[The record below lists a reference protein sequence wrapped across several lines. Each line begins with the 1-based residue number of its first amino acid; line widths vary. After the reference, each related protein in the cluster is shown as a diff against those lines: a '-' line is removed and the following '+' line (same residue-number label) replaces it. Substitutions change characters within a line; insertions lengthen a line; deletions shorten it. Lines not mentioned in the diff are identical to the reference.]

1 MKKEFIELTEFV
13 PVGTNNSN
21 QKYNRKEDMSNNV
34 NVASVV
40 NSDTA
45 QSIIGATKY
54 NPLNTNLKTM
64 EVKTKKVEN
73 YYNQIKNNFYL
84 GVKAHYLI
92 ARDLFDAKQNLDN
105 EDYGRLIEMCKFSGS
120 TERKYLK
127 IGCDVRLWRLFM
139 SGKLPMKWTN
149 QYLLTEL
156 TDEQFEK
163 VESKIDAET
172 TASKIKELAE
182 MKKKQVEKFEN
193 MLLSFLTIEIDKSK
207 VNVAKFKSIL
217 AQVKKDLS
225 KIPELEIV
233 DDKVDDVEKRIS
245 SYLNRQLNKKVKESK
260 SEEIKQ
266 KKVA

>member
-1 MKKEFIELTEFV
+1 
-13 PVGTNNSN
+13 
-21 QKYNRKEDMSNNV
+21 
-34 NVASVV
+34 
-40 NSDTA
+40 
-45 QSIIGATKY
+45 
-54 NPLNTNLKTM
+54 
-64 EVKTKKVEN
+64 
-73 YYNQIKNNFYL
+73 
-84 GVKAHYLI
+84 
-92 ARDLFDAKQNLDN
+92 
-105 EDYGRLIEMCKFSGS
+105 
-120 TERKYLK
+120 
-127 IGCDVRLWRLFM
+127 
-139 SGKLPMKWTN
+139 MKWTN
-149 QYLLTEL
+149 QYLLTQL

-163 VESKIDAET
+163 VESKIDVDT
-172 TASKIKELAE
+172 TASKINELAE
-182 MKKKQVEKFEN
+182 MKKEQVEKIEN

>member
-1 MKKEFIELTEFV
+1 
-13 PVGTNNSN
+13 
-21 QKYNRKEDMSNNV
+21 
-34 NVASVV
+34 
-40 NSDTA
+40 
-45 QSIIGATKY
+45 
-54 NPLNTNLKTM
+54 
-64 EVKTKKVEN
+64 
-73 YYNQIKNNFYL
+73 
-84 GVKAHYLI
+84 
-92 ARDLFDAKQNLDN
+92 
-105 EDYGRLIEMCKFSGS
+105 
-120 TERKYLK
+120 
-127 IGCDVRLWRLFM
+127 M

-149 QYLLTEL
+149 QLLLTQL